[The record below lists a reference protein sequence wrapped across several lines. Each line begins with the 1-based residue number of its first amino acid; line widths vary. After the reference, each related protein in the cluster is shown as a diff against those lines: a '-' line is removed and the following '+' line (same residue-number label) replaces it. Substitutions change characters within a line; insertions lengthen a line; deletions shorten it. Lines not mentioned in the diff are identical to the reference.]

1 MCWRYTSWTRMGTTW
16 SSEDREQLEAEI
28 PTRDCSCFQSAA
40 GPAGRL
46 SLGFPGRPLPPVSP
60 FSLCLTRPW
69 RMRMKW
75 RLFSVS
81 LSVSMAMPPMPE
93 FCFSEVRVELKVS
106 VGPDPTPP
114 HTHEHK
120 QLQHRIYG
128 VLTSGKCIFYNLP
141 CVPANRALCLM
152 TFPSTSS
159 RLLADVDMLMRICSD
174 CSCRIKG
181 LARFFHTPQICGST
195 HARR

>member
-1 MCWRYTSWTRMGTTW
+1 
-16 SSEDREQLEAEI
+16 
-28 PTRDCSCFQSAA
+28 
-40 GPAGRL
+40 
-46 SLGFPGRPLPPVSP
+46 
-60 FSLCLTRPW
+60 
-69 RMRMKW
+69 MKW

-93 FCFSEVRVELKVS
+93 FWFSEVRVELKVS
-106 VGPDPTPP
+106 VGQTHAPP
-114 HTHEHK
+114 HRREHK
-120 QLQHRIYG
+120 QLHHRIYG
-128 VLTSGKCIFYNLP
+128 VLTSGKRVSDNLA

-174 CSCRIKG
+174 CSCRIRG

-195 HARR
+195 HAGELGCRFP